1 MKDKRLEELSDRVR
15 KGEPLPML
23 MAMEVIQYQ
32 TELKKQRE
40 ERSEK
45 RFRMVKGLAVNLVC
59 VIGGMAL
66 VLGEVDDAPG
76 LGGMGLILIVS
87 SMYLNSKLLY
97 DIK

>member
-45 RFRMVKGLAVNLVC
+45 RFRMIKGLAAIVVTIVGTL
-59 VIGGMAL
+59 AL
-66 VLGEVDDAPG
+66 AFGEMDDSPG
-76 LGGMGLILIVS
+76 LGGIGILLIVS
-87 SMYLNSKLLY
+87 SMYLNCKLLY